1 MKFDGTPFI
10 WHCLVKTK
18 TGFKVLAIRFFSVS
32 LPTVKGKTGVIA
44 GAIIFKTAN
53 LLFGKV
59 ICLLENLSQL
69 SYSYK
74 TSLPAVVWFYMWCG
88 VASRVTTS

>member
-1 MKFDGTPFI
+1 MILFI
-10 WHCLVKTK
+10 SE
-18 TGFKVLAIRFFSVS
+18 LAAKYLLLILHPLYCIAS